1 MPAVKPRQP
10 AQLPLDL
17 GHRTALG
24 REDFLVAPSNRSA
37 VAWLDRWPDW
47 TSGGLVIHGPAGCG
61 KTHLAHVWQKASDAV
76 LLDAGALAAGDPPDL
91 LGSYKAA
98 IIENTE
104 NVGGRADLERGLF
117 HFFNF
122 IRENGGTLLLTALT
136 APKNWQI
143 DLADLSSR
151 IAILPSVSVGTPDDT
166 LIEAVLVKLCAD
178 RQLIVGPEVITYLLA
193 RMERSFAAARS
204 LVERLDRAALA
215 SGRRI
220 TVPFLKKTL
229 GEEGWE

>member
-1 MPAVKPRQP
+1 MPALKPGQP
-10 AQLPLDL
+10 VQLPLDL

-24 REDFLVAPSNRSA
+24 REDFLVAPSNQSA

-61 KTHLAHVWQKASDAV
+61 KTHLAHVWQKASGAV
-76 LLDAGALAAGDPPDL
+76 LLDASVLVDHDPPDL
-91 LGSYKAA
+91 LGHHKAA
-98 IIENTE
+98 IVENAE
-104 NVGGRADLERGLF
+104 VVGGCADLERALF
-117 HFFNF
+117 HFLNF
-122 IRENGGTLLLTALT
+122 IRENGGTLLLTAHT
-136 APKNWQI
+136 APVSWQI
-143 DLADLSSR
+143 SLADLSSR

-215 SGRRI
+215 SGRRV
-220 TVPFLKKTL
+220 TVPFLKETL
-229 GEEGWE
+229 GEGEWE

>member
-1 MPAVKPRQP
+1 MPVVKPGQSV
-10 AQLPLDL
+10 QLPLDL

-24 REDFLVAPSNRSA
+24 REDFLVAPSNQSA

-47 TSGGLVIHGPAGCG
+47 TSGGLVVHGPAGCG
-61 KTHLAHVWQKASDAV
+61 KTHLAHVWQKVSGAV
-76 LLDAGALAAGDPPDL
+76 LLDASALADHDPPDL
-91 LGSYKAA
+91 LGRHKTA
-98 IIENTE
+98 IVENAE
-104 NVGGRADLERGLF
+104 VVGGCRDLERALF

-136 APKNWQI
+136 APMSWQVG
-143 DLADLSSR
+143 LADLSSR

-178 RQLIVGPEVITYLLA
+178 RQLIVGPEVIAYLVA

-204 LVERLDRAALA
+204 LVDRLDRAALA
-215 SGRRI
+215 SGRRV
-220 TVPFLKKTL
+220 TVPFLKETL
-229 GEEGWE
+229 GNEGWE